1 MTNLEKAKDLY
12 HKVGMEE
19 SMLSA
24 LCEMAKWKDD
34 KFETIL
40 ANVKFSLEKYGIKG
54 VDEFVNCMKK
64 QWEE

>member
-24 LCEMAKWKDD
+24 LCAMANWKDSEYQRKVLNALGCTD
-34 KFETIL
+34 CKALQCEGCFY
-40 ANVKFSLEKYGIKG
+40 YGIK
-54 VDEFVNCMKK
+54 
-64 QWEE
+64 QQLL